1 MLGGYTSHVR
11 CLKISYLKSREYP
24 INMINLSY
32 DKRTIIDLVKR
43 AYEGRLVLPDFQRDF
58 VWTRQ
63 DIEELIKSLLENV
76 FIGVLLIQKVD
87 NPENPP
93 FKVTTVKG
101 VPPEK
106 MHPEELILDGQQRIT
121 SLFYAIYSPDYPLR
135 NSSYPYAFFI
145 DLEKLAKD
153 DIENSVFSISKNSRE
168 FKSLL
173 DKNGDFSIE
182 ELKRRKWLPLVFL
195 SDKYDFEEI
204 WFTHFSSI
212 FTSSYD
218 ARKVRETI
226 KRLLEYQVHVFYL
239 HRANPEDVV
248 ILFERLNKTGIRLS
262 TYDLLVARMY
272 KFIKLK
278 EKWKEA
284 LSNNLYIAKLAE
296 NNEENTKIPYMI
308 IQAIVLSKGFSIKSR
323 ELMKIDERVLN
334 EEEWNRAVNIFEN
347 KVLRMVFDRSK
358 YGIIEPKWIPYFPTI
373 TIILALFLKYS
384 YPPEEKI
391 DRWYWVSIFSERY
404 SGSTETVMKQDF
416 EQLCKWF
423 EDDNTVPDVIEELK
437 NQLRSETLG
446 LIKVRRFSNAKYK
459 GVFNL
464 LFKEDVRDFF
474 HIETSISYDIR
485 ELEDHHIFPRA
496 FLKEKGINDE
506 RIDCVLNR
514 TLILG
519 STNRRI
525 SKKSPS
531 EYIEEIIKGICQ
543 RRKISKEE
551 AEEETRKMFKKHFI
565 NDEMFD
571 ILRDTSQKTDKTKV
585 KGNFETFLELRE
597 REIINKIKEYVGI
610 RCF

>member
-1 MLGGYTSHVR
+1 
-11 CLKISYLKSREYP
+11 
-24 INMINLSY
+24 MINLSY

-76 FIGVLLIQKVD
+76 FIGVLLIQKID

-121 SLFYAIYSPDYPLR
+121 SLFYALYSPDYPLR

-153 DIENSVFSISKNSRE
+153 DIENAVFSISKNSRE

-173 DKNGDFSIE
+173 DKDGDFSIE
-182 ELKRRKWLPLVFL
+182 ELRKRKWLPLTFLMDSPRRLNKYLESVFD
-195 SDKYDFEEI
+195 SEEI
-204 WFTHFSSI
+204 IDKIWNYLEKKI
-212 FTSSYD
+212 
-218 ARKVRETI
+218 
-226 KRLLEYQVHVFYL
+226 LEYQVHVFYL
-239 HRANPEDVV
+239 HRANPEDVI

-284 LSNNLYIAKLAE
+284 LSNNLYIARLAE

-308 IQAIVLSKGFSIKSR
+308 IQAIVLSKGFGIKSR

-334 EEEWNRAVNIFEN
+334 EEEWDRAVDIFEN

-391 DRWYWVSIFSERY
+391 DRWYWASIFSERY

-531 EYIEEIIKGICQ
+531 EYIEEIIKEVCQ

-585 KGNFETFLELRE
+585 RGNFETFLELRE

-610 RCF
+610 L

>member
-1 MLGGYTSHVR
+1 MISLSH
-11 CLKISYLKSREYP
+11 KEEK
-24 INMINLSY
+24 
-32 DKRTIIDLVKR
+32 IIDLVKR

-135 NSSYPYAFFI
+135 NSSYPYTFFI

-153 DIENSVFSISKNSRE
+153 DVENAVFSISKNSRE

-173 DKNGDFSIE
+173 DKNSNFNTE
-182 ELKRRKWLPLVFL
+182 ELRKRKWLPLTFLMDSPRRLNKYLESVFG
-195 SDKYDFEEI
+195 SEEI
-204 WFTHFSSI
+204 IDKIWN
-212 FTSSYD
+212 Y
-218 ARKVRETI
+218 
-226 KRLLEYQVHVFYL
+226 LEKILDYQVHVFYL
-239 HRANPEDVV
+239 YKANPEDVV

-284 LSNNLYIAKLAE
+284 LSNNLYIARLAE

-308 IQAIVLSKGFSIKSR
+308 IQAIVLSKGFGIKSR

-334 EEEWNRAVNIFEN
+334 EEEWDRAVDIFEN

-384 YPPEEKI
+384 YPSEEKI
-391 DRWYWVSIFSERY
+391 DRWYWASIFSERY

-496 FLKEKGINDE
+496 FLKEKGIDDE

-531 EYIEEIIKGICQ
+531 EYIEEIIKEVCQ

-551 AEEETRKMFKKHFI
+551 AEEEARRMFRKHFI

-597 REIINKIKEYVGI
+597 KEIINKIKEYVGI
-610 RCF
+610 L